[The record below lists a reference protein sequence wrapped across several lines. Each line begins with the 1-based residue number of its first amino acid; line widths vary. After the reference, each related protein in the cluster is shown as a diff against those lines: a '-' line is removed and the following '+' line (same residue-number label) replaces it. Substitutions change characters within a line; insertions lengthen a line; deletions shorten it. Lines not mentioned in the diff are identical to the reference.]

1 MVCGRRASIPVG
13 MCLGLRKGP
22 LSLSHSLPLSPRL
35 SFSIYR
41 FALVLFPRVSFAS
54 SVAVVGVRKY
64 RLSLKVNGR
73 NRELHVRARS
83 GKGDASAGVQD
94 GGE

>member
-1 MVCGRRASIPVG
+1 MVVARPSLSVCASG
-13 MCLGLRKGP
+13 SEKA
-22 LSLSHSLPLSPRL
+22 LSLSLSLTLSPRL
-35 SFSIYR
+35 PFSIYR

>member
-22 LSLSHSLPLSPRL
+22 LSLSLSLSPTL